1 MSVVRF
7 LCSSAVPAVAV
18 LLVTTASPAADQI
31 SVQGVRV
38 PSVSVPRV
46 QTPGTPGS
54 KIDPMANPRAS
65 VQRAPRRLTAAR
77 AEAFAEAARRGLN
90 YLPGEVVVKFR
101 SGMGAA
107 SMQRALDAVSSR
119 PNADG
124 LEWHGGVALLHD
136 PSQPDAHQLA
146 AQLSAQPE
154 VEFAEPNY
162 IARISPIEK
171 QFWYGG
177 APVTAPPAV
186 SARFWRPKSSRT
198 AGTPSDTDFGAY
210 QWNFNLINMPAAWD
224 VVPGGSA
231 DLIVAVVDTGIT
243 LAAQTMTFSL
253 WTGSGF
259 QSVQMQFAVN
269 PDLPA
274 NRLVLPRDYAF
285 LDPQGPVVDM
295 EGHGTHVSGTIG
307 QATNNSFLTA
317 GMAYNVKIMPVKVC
331 SSYWEIMIVR
341 AQNGQTGFAP
351 ADSGGCSF
359 VDMSDGLRYA
369 ADNGAKVINMSL
381 GGTSQSTLV
390 RDALAYAVSRGVF
403 VAMSTG
409 NDFEEGNPTQFP
421 ARYAIDFEGVMSV
434 ASVAKNSAKAYYS
447 STGSYVEIA
456 APGGDLRQGL
466 GTTDRGLIWQSTL
479 LGADSVPGS
488 GGVIRPRFDRYDK
501 QAYQGTSMASP
512 HVAGLAALIM
522 SQTPGIS
529 PAMVERVIRNTAKD
543 IGDPG
548 RDDSFGN
555 GLIQPRTALYGYSVN
570 R

>member
-1 MSVVRF
+1 MRVSRLFCCSVV
-7 LCSSAVPAVAV
+7 SAAAV
-18 LLVTTASPAADQI
+18 LLVTTVTPSADQV

-46 QTPGTPGS
+46 PTPGTPGS
-54 KIDPMANPRAS
+54 KIDPVANPRAG
-65 VQRAPRRLTAAR
+65 VQGAPRRLTAAR

-119 PNADG
+119 PDASG
-124 LEWHGGVALLHD
+124 LEWHSDVALLRD

-162 IARISPIEK
+162 IARISPLEK
-171 QFWYGG
+171 QFVTGG
-177 APVTAPPAV
+177 APVPAPPEAPT
-186 SARFWRPKSSRT
+186 RFWRSTSFRT
-198 AGTPSDTDFGAY
+198 TGTPSDTDFGAY

-243 LAAQTMTFSL
+243 VAAQTMTFPL
-253 WTGSGF
+253 WTGSAI
-259 QSVQMQFAVN
+259 QNVQMAFAVN

-274 NRLVLPRDYAF
+274 SRLVSPRDYAF

-295 EGHGTHVSGTIG
+295 DGHGTHVSGTVG
-307 QATNNSFLTA
+307 QATNNAFLVA

-331 SSYWEIMIVR
+331 NSYWELMIVR
-341 AQNGQTGFAP
+341 GQNGQTGYLP
-351 ADSGGCSF
+351 SDSGGCSF
-359 VDMSDGLRYA
+359 VDMSDGVRYA

-403 VAMSTG
+403 IAVSAG
-409 NDFEEGNPTQFP
+409 NDFEEGNPTQYP
-421 ARYAIDFEGVMSV
+421 ARYATDFDGVMSV
-434 ASVAKNSAKAYYS
+434 ASVARNSAKAYYS

-456 APGGDLRQGL
+456 APGGDARQGT
-466 GTTDRGLIWQSTL
+466 GTTDRGLIWQSTI
-479 LGADSVPGS
+479 LGADSVAGS
-488 GGVIRPRFDRYDK
+488 LGVIRPRFDRYDK
-501 QAYQGTSMASP
+501 QSYQGTSMASP

-529 PAMVERVIRNTAKD
+529 PAAVERIIRNTAKD

-548 RDDSFGN
+548 RDTHFGN

>member
-1 MSVVRF
+1 MSVFRLL
-7 LCSSAVPAVAV
+7 LCTAISATAV
-18 LLVTTASPAADQI
+18 LLAAAASPAADQI
-31 SVQGVRV
+31 FVQSVRV
-38 PSVSVPRV
+38 PSVPVPHV
-46 QTPGTPGS
+46 PTPGTPGS
-54 KIDPMANPRAS
+54 KIDALARPRAS

-107 SMQRALDAVSSR
+107 SMQRALDAVTSR

-124 LEWHGGVALLHD
+124 LEWHSDVALLRD

-154 VEFAEPNY
+154 VEYAEPNY

-171 QFWYGG
+171 QFAPG
-177 APVTAPPAV
+177 APVPAPPDTRT
-186 SARFWRPKSSRT
+186 RFWRSSAFRT
-198 AGTPSDTDFGAY
+198 TGTPSDTDYGAY

-224 VVPGGSA
+224 VVPGGST

-243 LAAQTMTFSL
+243 VAAQTMTFPL
-253 WTGSGF
+253 WTGAAI
-259 QSVQMQFAVN
+259 QNLQLAFAVN

-274 NRLVLPRDYAF
+274 SRLVSPRDYAF

-295 EGHGTHVSGTIG
+295 DGHGTHVSGTIA
-307 QATNNSFLTA
+307 QATNNAFLTA

-331 SSYWEIMIVR
+331 NSYWEIMIVR
-341 AQNGQTGFAP
+341 AQNGQTGFVP

-359 VDMSDGLRYA
+359 VDMNDGIRYA
-369 ADNGAKVINMSL
+369 TDNGAKVMNISL
-381 GGTSQSTLV
+381 GGISQSTLV

-403 VAMSTG
+403 VALSAG
-409 NDFEEGNPTQFP
+409 NDFEDGNPTQYP
-421 ARYAIDFEGVMSV
+421 ARHAVDFEGIMSV

-456 APGGDLRQGL
+456 APGGDLRQGM

-501 QAYQGTSMASP
+501 QSYQGTSMASP

-529 PAMVERVIRNTAKD
+529 PGMVERIIRNTAKD
-543 IGDPG
+543 IGDAG
-548 RDDSFGN
+548 RDTHFGN
-555 GLIQPRTALYGYSVN
+555 GLIQPRTALYGFSVN

>member
-18 LLVTTASPAADQI
+18 LLVMTASPAADQI
-31 SVQGVRV
+31 LVQGVRV
-38 PSVSVPRV
+38 PSVAVPRV

-54 KIDPMANPRAS
+54 KIDPMAIPRAS

-124 LEWHGGVALLHD
+124 LEWHGSVALLHD

-171 QFWYGG
+171 QFASGG

-186 SARFWRPKSSRT
+186 SARFWRSKSVRT

-210 QWNFNLINMPAAWD
+210 QWNFSLINMPAAWD

-243 LAAQTMTFSL
+243 LAAQTMTFPL
-253 WTGSGF
+253 WTGSAI
-259 QSVQMQFAVN
+259 QNVQMQFAVN

-274 NRLVLPRDYAF
+274 NRLVFPRDYAF

-341 AQNGQTGFAP
+341 AQNGLPGFAP
-351 ADSGGCSF
+351 SDSGGCSF

-369 ADNGAKVINMSL
+369 ADNGARVINMSL
-381 GGTSQSTLV
+381 GGTSESALV
-390 RDALAYAVSRGVF
+390 RDALAYAVSRGAF

-409 NDFEEGNPTQFP
+409 NDFEDGNPTQYP
-421 ARYAIDFEGVMSV
+421 ARHAIDFEGIMSV

-456 APGGDLRQGL
+456 APGGDARQGT

-479 LGADSVPGS
+479 LGADSLPGS

-522 SQTPGIS
+522 SQNPGIS
-529 PAMVERVIRNTAKD
+529 PAMVERIIRDTAKD

-548 RDDSFGN
+548 RDSSFGS

>member
-1 MSVVRF
+1 MSVLRLLF
-7 LCSSAVPAVAV
+7 CSAISATAA
-18 LLVTTASPAADQI
+18 LLITTASPAADQI
-31 SVQGVRV
+31 SVQSVRV
-38 PSVSVPRV
+38 PSVPVPHV
-46 QTPGTPGS
+46 PTPGTPGS
-54 KIDPMANPRAS
+54 RIDPISKPRAS

-77 AEAFAEAARRGLN
+77 AEAFADAARRGLN

-101 SGMGAA
+101 AGMGAA

-124 LEWHGGVALLHD
+124 LEWHSDVALLRD

-154 VEFAEPNY
+154 VEYAEPNY

-171 QFWYGG
+171 QFTSGG
-177 APVTAPPAV
+177 APVPAPPYTP
-186 SARFWRPKSSRT
+186 ARFWRSASFRAT
-198 AGTPSDTDFGAY
+198 GTPSDTDFAAY

-231 DLIVAVVDTGIT
+231 DLIVAVIDTGIT
-243 LAAQTMTFSL
+243 VAAQSMTFPL
-253 WTGSGF
+253 WTGSAI
-259 QSVQMQFAVN
+259 QNVQMAFAVN

-274 NRLVLPRDYAF
+274 SRLVSPRDYAF

-295 EGHGTHVSGTIG
+295 DGHGTHVSGTIA

-331 SSYWEIMIVR
+331 TSYWEIMIVL
-341 AQNGQTGFAP
+341 AQNGQTGFVP

-359 VDMSDGLRYA
+359 VDMSDGIKYA
-369 ADNGAKVINMSL
+369 TDNGAKVMNVSL

-403 VAMSTG
+403 VALSAG
-409 NDFEEGNPTQFP
+409 NDFEEGNPTQYP
-421 ARYAIDFEGVMSV
+421 ARHAVDFEGIMSV
-434 ASVAKNSAKAYYS
+434 AAVAKNSAKAYYS

-456 APGGDLRQGL
+456 APGGDLRQGS
-466 GTTDRGLIWQSTL
+466 GSTDRGLIWQSTL

-501 QAYQGTSMASP
+501 QSYQGTSMAAP

-529 PAMVERVIRNTAKD
+529 PAAVERIIRSTAKD
-543 IGDPG
+543 LGDPG
-548 RDDSFGN
+548 RDTHFGD
-555 GLIQPRTALYGYSVN
+555 GLIQPRTALYGFSVN

>member
-1 MSVVRF
+1 MSVVR
-7 LCSSAVPAVAV
+7 LLSGSAVSAVAV

-38 PSVSVPRV
+38 PSVFVPRV
-46 QTPGTPGS
+46 PTPGTPGS
-54 KIDPMANPRAS
+54 TIDPMAKPRA
-65 VQRAPRRLTAAR
+65 VQGGRRLTAQR

-101 SGMGAA
+101 SGMGTA

-119 PNADG
+119 PNTDG
-124 LEWHGGVALLHD
+124 LEWHSDVAILRD

-162 IARISPIEK
+162 IARISPLEK
-171 QFWYGG
+171 QFVPGG
-177 APVTAPPAV
+177 GPVPTPPDRPTSLWR
-186 SARFWRPKSSRT
+186 SAAFRT
-198 AGTPSDTDFGAY
+198 TGTPSDTDFGAY

-243 LAAQTMTFSL
+243 VAAQTMTFPL
-253 WTGSGF
+253 WTGSAI
-259 QSVQMQFAVN
+259 QNVPMAFAVN

-274 NRLVLPRDYAF
+274 SRLVSPRDYAF
-285 LDPQGPVVDM
+285 LDPQGPVIDM

-307 QATNNSFLTA
+307 QATNNAFLTA

-331 SSYWEIMIVR
+331 SSYWDLMIVR
-341 AQNGQTGFAP
+341 AQNGQTGFLS
-351 ADSGGCSF
+351 ADAGGCSF

-369 ADNGAKVINMSL
+369 ADNGARVINMSI
-381 GGTSQSTLV
+381 GGISQSTVL
-390 RDALAYAVSRGVF
+390 RDALAYAVSHGVF
-403 VAMSTG
+403 VAISAG
-409 NDFEEGNPTQFP
+409 NDFEDGNPTQYP
-421 ARYAIDFEGVMSV
+421 ARYAADFEGVMSV

-447 STGSYVEIA
+447 STGSWVEIA
-456 APGGDLRQGL
+456 APGGDVRQGV

-479 LGADSVPGS
+479 VGADSVTGS
-488 GGVIRPRFDRYDK
+488 AGVIRPRFDHYDK
-501 QAYQGTSMASP
+501 QSYQGTSMAAP

-529 PAMVERVIRNTAKD
+529 PAAVERIISNTAKD
-543 IGDPG
+543 IGEPG
-548 RDDSFGN
+548 RDTSFGN